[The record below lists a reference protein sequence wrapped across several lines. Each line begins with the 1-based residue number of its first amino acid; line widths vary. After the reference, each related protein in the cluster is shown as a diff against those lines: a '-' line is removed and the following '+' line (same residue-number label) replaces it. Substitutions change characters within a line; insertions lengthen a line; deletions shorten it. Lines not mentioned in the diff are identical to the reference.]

1 MLRIFIADDHAIVRE
16 GLKQIIAGVSDLA
29 VAGEASNGHEALAQ
43 IRKGYWDVVL
53 LDITMPGMSGLDVLK
68 QLKVEQPQLPVLMLS
83 MHAEDQYA
91 MRVLRAGAAGYMTK
105 DSAPHQLV
113 TAIRKVASGGKYV
126 SPTLAEKLAF
136 DLEDPTDKPLHEA
149 LSDREYQVMCLIAV
163 GKKMSEIAKELTLS
177 PKTISTYR
185 TRILDKLKVNNN
197 LEIAYYVRQHGLTA

>member
-16 GLKQIIAGVSDLA
+16 GLKQIMAGVPDLA
-29 VAGEASNGHEALAQ
+29 VAGEASNGREALAQ

-53 LDITMPGMSGLDVLK
+53 LDLTMPGMSGLDVLK
-68 QLKVEQPQLPVLMLS
+68 QLKVEQPQLPILILS

-91 MRVLRAGAAGYMTK
+91 MRVLRAGAAGYLTK

-136 DLEDPTDKPLHEA
+136 DLEATTDKPLHEA
-149 LSDREYQVMCLIAV
+149 LSDREYQVMCLIAA
-163 GKKMSEIAKELTLS
+163 GKKITEIAKELTLS